1 MADNV
6 STTPFVWV
14 HDDDVTIKGKKL
26 RITYIAEPP
35 SMPDE
40 LTEIIGFLI
49 ETGLSKAEKMR
60 EILQIMERILKDDGR
75 FTDIAAEMK
84 SYRETVFSRSI
95 PFTMIEARAILSK
108 LRKWQNTI
116 QRRSSAQNSSEF
128 LTDSEK

>member
-1 MADNV
+1 MVDNI
-6 STTPFVWV
+6 SPFVWV
-14 HDDDVTIKGKKL
+14 HDDDVIIKGKKGIKMVCIL
-26 RITYIAEPP
+26 EPTLPGDLKDAIA
-35 SMPDE
+35 
-40 LTEIIGFLI
+40 FLI

-128 LTDSEK
+128 

>member
-1 MADNV
+1 
-6 STTPFVWV
+6 
-14 HDDDVTIKGKKL
+14 
-26 RITYIAEPP
+26 
-35 SMPDE
+35 
-40 LTEIIGFLI
+40 
-49 ETGLSKAEKMR
+49 MR

-116 QRRSSAQNSSEF
+116 QRRSPAQNSTEF
-128 LTDSEK
+128 

>member
-1 MADNV
+1 MTDNV
-6 STTPFVWV
+6 STMPFVWV
-14 HDDDVTIKGKKL
+14 YDDDVTIKGKKL
-26 RITYIAEPP
+26 RITYIADTSTPG
-35 SMPDE
+35 E

-75 FTDIAAEMK
+75 FIDIAAEMK

-116 QRRSSAQNSSEF
+116 QRRSSAQNSTEF
-128 LTDSEK
+128 

>member
-1 MADNV
+1 MMDN
-6 STTPFVWV
+6 TPPFVWIPE
-14 HDDDVTIKGKKL
+14 DDVTIKGKKL
-26 RITYIAEPP
+26 RITYIADTPTP
-35 SMPDE
+35 GG

-60 EILQIMERILKDDGR
+60 KILQIMERILKDDGR

-128 LTDSEK
+128 FP

>member
-1 MADNV
+1 MMDNI
-6 STTPFVWV
+6 SPFVWV

-26 RITYIAEPP
+26 RITYIADTSAPG
-35 SMPDE
+35 E
-40 LTEIIGFLI
+40 LTEIIEFLI
-49 ETGLSKAEKMR
+49 ETGLSHAEKMR
-60 EILQIMERILKDDGR
+60 EILQIMEQILREDGR
-75 FTDIAAEMK
+75 FPDIAAEMK

-116 QRRSSAQNSSEF
+116 QRRASAQNSSEF

>member
-1 MADNV
+1 MTDNV
-6 STTPFVWV
+6 STMPFVWV
-14 HDDDVTIKGKKL
+14 YDDDVTIKGKKL
-26 RITYIAEPP
+26 RITYIADTSTPG
-35 SMPDE
+35 E

-60 EILQIMERILKDDGR
+60 EILQIIERILKGDGR

-84 SYRETVFSRSI
+84 SYRETVFSRNI

-116 QRRSSAQNSSEF
+116 QRRSSAQN
-128 LTDSEK
+128 

>member
-1 MADNV
+1 MGNNV
-6 STTPFVWV
+6 STMPFVWV
-14 HDDDVTIKGKKL
+14 YDDNVTIKGKKL
-26 RITYIAEPP
+26 RITYIADASTPG
-35 SMPDE
+35 E

-75 FTDIAAEMK
+75 FIGIAAEMK

-128 LTDSEK
+128 

>member
-1 MADNV
+1 MTADIPPL
-6 STTPFVWV
+6 PFVWV
-14 HDDDVTIKGKKL
+14 HDDDEIRIKGKKL
-26 RITYIAEPP
+26 RITYIAEP
-35 SMPDE
+35 SMPQE
-40 LTEIIGFLI
+40 LTEIIAFLI

-116 QRRSSAQNSSEF
+116 QRRLGTE
-128 LTDSEK
+128 ECEI